1 MTKTGIGRAAWV
13 LLAIVAGVGGY
24 AAGSRQGHQTMIRE
38 LQTEA
43 AGNLTQRIE
52 VLSALRMG
60 DSLSAIVR
68 LESEADQ
75 LTQTIAQNPG
85 ADQHA
90 LAYEKT
96 YLSVA
101 PPSPDR
107 AKELSTALE
116 GVPVVEPGKCNSALK
131 ALLLS
136 AKGGSAEQR
145 K

>member
-1 MTKTGIGRAAWV
+1 MTTKHGTWV
-13 LLAIVAGVGGY
+13 LVAIVAGASGY
-24 AAGSRQGHQTMIRE
+24 AAGSRHGHQATIRS

-52 VLSALRMG
+52 VLSLLRMG
-60 DSLSAIVR
+60 EVPPAILR

-75 LTQTIAQNPG
+75 LTRTIALNPG
-85 ADQHA
+85 ADQRV
-90 LAYEKT
+90 LAYVKT

-101 PPSPDR
+101 PPSPSR

-116 GVPVVEPGKCNSALK
+116 RVPVLEPSKCNSALK

-136 AKGGSAEQR
+136 AKSGPAEQP